1 MTDLARLHAIVSGDV
16 QGVNYRAAT
25 RRQAIG
31 LGVAGWVC
39 NLPDGSV
46 EVVAE
51 GARPRVQQ
59 LLNWLHIGP
68 PAARVHAVRATWH
81 AATGEFTQFTVRF

>member
-1 MTDLARLHAIVSGDV
+1 MSDLARLHAVVYGDV
-16 QGVNYRAAT
+16 QGVNYRAST
-25 RRQAIG
+25 RRQAQS
-31 LGVAGWVC
+31 LGVAGWVR

-59 LLNWLHIGP
+59 LLHWLHTGP
-68 PAARVHAVRATWH
+68 SAARVHDVRATWH
-81 AATGEFTQFTVRF
+81 PAAGEFTQFTVRF